1 MHPDE
6 VMQAIDALA
15 SGDVRAGMARFGIP
29 TDKARGVST
38 PHLKALARKIGRNH
52 ALAAKLWA
60 SGVFEARAVAALID
74 EPDRVTRA
82 QMERWARDLDSWAIC
97 DACCCY
103 LFRRTPFAW
112 EKAVEWA
119 GRKAEFVKRAGFA
132 LMAYLAVHD
141 KAADNAAFAR
151 LLPIIEREADDD
163 RPFVRKAVNWALRQ
177 IGKRNRHL
185 NALAITT
192 AERVRARGTRAARW
206 IAADALRELRG
217 AAMQARLKRSV

>member
-6 VMQAIDALA
+6 VMQAIEALA

-29 TDKARGVST
+29 TDNARGVST
-38 PHLKALARKIGRNH
+38 PQLKALARKIGRDH
-52 ALAAKLWA
+52 ALAGRLWA
-60 SGVFEARAVAALID
+60 TGVFEARVVAAFID
-74 EPDRVTRA
+74 EPDQVTRA
-82 QMERWARDLDSWAIC
+82 QMERWARDLDSWAVC

-112 EKAVEWA
+112 DKAVAWS
-119 GRKAEFVKRAGFA
+119 GREAEFVKRAGFA

-141 KAADNAAFAR
+141 KAADDAAFAR
-151 LLPIIEREADDD
+151 LLPVIEREADDD
-163 RPFVRKAVNWALRQ
+163 RPFVRKAINWALRQ
-177 IGKRNRHL
+177 IGKRNARL
-185 NALAITT
+185 NGLAVAA

-217 AAMQARLKRSV
+217 AAVQARLARKP